1 MGGVIAT
8 CKPHAS
14 QVNRIGVTGK
24 KSASANVAT
33 STYEQEKVWVIVGC
47 EPALP
52 GMKIWLADEAC
63 GHFR

>member
-1 MGGVIAT
+1 MHRRQIEVV
-8 CKPHAS
+8 S
-14 QVNRIGVTGK
+14 RDK

-63 GHFR
+63 GRFR